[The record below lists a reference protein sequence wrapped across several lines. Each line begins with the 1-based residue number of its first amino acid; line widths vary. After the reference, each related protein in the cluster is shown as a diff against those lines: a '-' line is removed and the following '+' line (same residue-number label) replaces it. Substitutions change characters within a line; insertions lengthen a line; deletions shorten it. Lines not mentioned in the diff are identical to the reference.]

1 MYVRYFPQSDFSI
14 FFSVIE
20 SASLK
25 IANSQC
31 FFNNKSN
38 SFYVVTSFQSSLRLL
53 SVVLYEALTT
63 MNA

>member
-25 IANSQC
+25 IANLKIANSQC
-31 FFNNKSN
+31 FF
-38 SFYVVTSFQSSLRLL
+38 
-53 SVVLYEALTT
+53 
-63 MNA
+63 